1 MKMQHFSLS
10 VLSKPLLV
18 IALAAGLQTSC
29 EDKQAQEAHTSDPV
43 LADRAPDSAV
53 TIKDPEEGVRYPE
66 FERQERV
73 ERIAALASAQTA
85 GKESFGICATCHGIE
100 GFGSRDGVIPRLA
113 GQQEKVLIEKLVEI
127 SEGVRHRPEME
138 PLLSHID
145 TDDKIA
151 ALASYISAMPDPI
164 SSFLGAGDAL
174 ALGQEVFTQYC
185 VSCHGPNGE
194 GDGEARVPRIAGWDY
209 ASVRRTLIRQ
219 GADRSEIHET
229 GMSDL
234 VSMLNEA
241 EIDALADHVSRLVPS
256 PGAVA
261 NEP

>member
-1 MKMQHFSLS
+1 MRHFSLS
-10 VLSKPLLV
+10 VLSKPFLV
-18 IALAAGLQTSC
+18 IVLAAGFQASC
-29 EDKQAQEAHTSDPV
+29 EDKQAQEARTSDPV
-43 LADRAPDSAV
+43 QADKAPDN
-53 TIKDPEEGVRYPE
+53 TDPEGGVRYPE

-73 ERIAALASAQTA
+73 ERIAALASVQTA
-85 GKESFGICATCHGIE
+85 GKESFGSCATCHGLD

-138 PLLSHID
+138 PLLAHID
-145 TDDKIA
+145 TDDKIGS
-151 ALASYISAMPDPI
+151 LASYISALPDPVP
-164 SSFLGAGDAL
+164 SFLGAGDAL
-174 ALGQEVFTQYC
+174 ALGQDVFTQYC

-209 ASVRRTLIRQ
+209 ASVRRTLILL
-219 GADRSEIHET
+219 GAERSEVHET

-241 EIDALADHVSRLVPS
+241 EINALADHVSRLVSS